1 MCCGVCHSL
10 LWFPTSDPNYAAIQL
25 SSELGNSEIRFL
37 GNLETG
43 QDISNKFNSCPCILP
58 VSRKGVVFLL
68 TVIILSSVFW
78 SPRFHFLKHLVLSNS
93 FIIIF
98 SPSTYSSPQH
108 LRKYSFKPFK
118 SSKATLHLFSS
129 PLPCHYHH
137 QKSYYAFHGP
147 HTLVSLQKL
156 SKFSTTSS

>member
-1 MCCGVCHSL
+1 MVLNYFSCKQHNLIQADGFLVRTAWRRCSAHWLLSLVCLPNASSL
-10 LWFPTSDPNYAAIQL
+10 APTY
-25 SSELGNSEIRFL
+25 
-37 GNLETG
+37 
-43 QDISNKFNSCPCILP
+43 LP